1 MMMHSDESETSERR
15 LHYDSPANS
24 YKKEATSGLAST
36 NSYLSPKSK
45 VFLSPSENGGDLTP
59 PTSKASSSPDNY
71 SSYSPH
77 TPASR
82 STSSGSGVIDHTAL
96 LLGLHDE
103 FEDESDDE
111 AKHCCFSPM
120 ASSDALDGMV
130 EDNSDDESD
139 AVDSDGPPLQLTI
152 DSADRNVMSVSK
164 TDGSN
169 ILGATDLSLVASQLE
184 AHAKKETID
193 VITPKIPLPQTM
205 ATRKSE
211 QSINDELSAVSDKS
225 KKSAAKNVS
234 DIVFSMKGKAGKKK
248 PPKISLPRPLSTRKS
263 EQRINDELSAASNK
277 GRRAAKHASEM
288 VSSMKEKAG
297 SVKEKAGSV
306 ISHKA
311 HKVKDK
317 TLEVVGRKAYH
328 RSSDELSHIGS
339 EAISLLS
346 EDVSDASS
354 GSRKV
359 KKHSLKLPSL
369 PRPPKTLSLKK
380 GNINTSS
387 GKKFKHNA
395 AAKNIDSKDKGT
407 IDQHMEQQQ
416 QQQQPRSVC
425 SRAPSSVI
433 SPTNSYDMSSCID
446 PDGFLFSPQSSLG
459 FISPTASIDE
469 NGIDGD
475 VVFDAF
481 NEMDGFENF
490 ESASTSRIHQC
501 ASNESEMLAGELK
514 AAIQSKCSISSIQA
528 ARKPP
533 LPPGRSYKAKP
544 NGNATISNAV
554 EKGASRA
561 RSYSR

>member
-1 MMMHSDESETSERR
+1 MHSGESETSERR
-15 LHYDSPANS
+15 LHYDSPASS
-24 YKKEATSGLAST
+24 YKKEATSGQLAST

-59 PTSKASSSPDNY
+59 PTSKASSSPDDY

-77 TPASR
+77 SPASR
-82 STSSGSGVIDHTAL
+82 TTSSGSGVIDHTAL

-139 AVDSDGPPLQLTI
+139 AVGSDGPPLQLTI
-152 DSADRNVMSVSK
+152 DSADQNVMSVSK

-184 AHAKKETID
+184 AHAKKETLG
-193 VITPKIPLPQTM
+193 VITPKIPLPQTI

-211 QSINDELSAVSDKS
+211 QRINDELSAVSDKS

-234 DIVFSMKGKAGKKK
+234 AIVSSMKGKAGKKK
-248 PPKISLPRPLSTRKS
+248 PPKISLPQPLSTRKS

-277 GRRAAKHASEM
+277 GKRASKHASEM

-317 TLEVVGRKAYH
+317 TLGVVGRKAYH

-380 GNINTSS
+380 GSINTAS
-387 GKKFKHNA
+387 GKKLKNNA
-395 AAKNIDSKDKGT
+395 VAKKVDSKDKGT

-475 VVFDAF
+475 IVFDTF
-481 NEMDGFENF
+481 NEMDEFENF
-490 ESASTSRIHQC
+490 ESASTSRVRQC

-514 AAIQSKCSISSIQA
+514 AAIQSKCNISSTQA

-533 LPPGRSYKAKP
+533 LPPGRSNKAKA